1 MSITNDPIPCF
12 NTELFTYDYVS
23 EQIKEAYHPCIM
35 INTLHSYQ
43 VVWVSFSQRHGRM
56 TAATLGTR
64 DSAEQLHLPF
74 FPREL
79 DQWVRSLN
87 STLTRLL
94 HHKQEVLHHH
104 QHHNNAVQLLA
115 YAHRAVSRHDDYYS
129 EWHKILPAALNNINT
144 KNIRRDSWDYLTL
157 NGDKSRHV
165 STFASCF

>member
-1 MSITNDPIPCF
+1 MSITNDPIPRF

-35 INTLHSYQ
+35 INTTFIPSC
-43 VVWVSFSQRHGRM
+43 
-56 TAATLGTR
+56 LGQFQSKTWE
-64 DSAEQLHLPF
+64 DDCSNTGNQILSAEQLHLPF
-74 FPREL
+74 FPRQL

-104 QHHNNAVQLLA
+104 HHHNNAVQLLA

-129 EWHKILPAALNNINT
+129 EWHKILPAALNIWGSMWNADQNE
-144 KNIRRDSWDYLTL
+144 Y
-157 NGDKSRHV
+157 
-165 STFASCF
+165 

>member
-1 MSITNDPIPCF
+1 MLQHWTVYIWLCFRADKRGLPPLYYDKHTTFIPSCLGQF
-12 NTELFTYDYVS
+12 QSKTWEDDCSNTG
-23 EQIKEAYHPCIM
+23 
-35 INTLHSYQ
+35 N
-43 VVWVSFSQRHGRM
+43 QR
-56 TAATLGTR
+56 L
-64 DSAEQLHLPF
+64 SAEQLHLPF

-79 DQWVRSLN
+79 DQWMRSLN

-115 YAHRAVSRHDDYYS
+115 YAHRAVSRHGDYYS